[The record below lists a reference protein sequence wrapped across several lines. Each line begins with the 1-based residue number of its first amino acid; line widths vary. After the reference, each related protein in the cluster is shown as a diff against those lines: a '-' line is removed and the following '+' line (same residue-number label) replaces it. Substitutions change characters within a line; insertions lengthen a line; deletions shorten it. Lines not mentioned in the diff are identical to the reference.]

1 MNIFVVIEIDKKYH
15 HFSLILFSQSL
26 KLISNKNATHKWNQC
41 FYIKKQHDC
50 RRRIHWR
57 NKQSSRLFF
66 VRFFFF
72 ATNAVHNVILPYHQ
86 NIILHKIAF
95 LFGGKKRWFFVQ
107 QLYIEDDC
115 ADDFLT
121 QTNIWA
127 HFFDD
132 FLFITFFCHCGTKLN
147 QKTFKRKHKMINC
160 LSLKNNVNSFHY
172 IDHHGIINVSYKV

>member
-1 MNIFVVIEIDKKYH
+1 M
-15 HFSLILFSQSL
+15 LL
-26 KLISNKNATHKWNQC
+26 
-41 FYIKKQHDC
+41 YIKKQHDC

-95 LFGGKKRWFFVQ
+95 LFSGKEKMIFCSAIVYRRWLCWWFP
-107 QLYIEDDC
+107 Y
-115 ADDFLT
+115 
-121 QTNIWA
+121 TNKYMGSLFWR
-127 HFFDD
+127 
-132 FLFITFFCHCGTKLN
+132 LFIYYLFCHCGTKLN

-160 LSLKNNVNSFHY
+160 LSLKNNVNTFHH
-172 IDHHGIINVSYKV
+172 IDHHGIINLSYNV

>member
-1 MNIFVVIEIDKKYH
+1 MH
-15 HFSLILFSQSL
+15 L
-26 KLISNKNATHKWNQC
+26 
-41 FYIKKQHDC
+41 YIKKQHDC

-66 VRFFFF
+66 VRFFSIQRMRFTMWSFRTTKISFF
-72 ATNAVHNVILPYHQ
+72 IK
-86 NIILHKIAF
+86 LHFF
-95 LFGGKKRWFFVQ
+95 LVARKRWFFVQ

>member
-1 MNIFVVIEIDKKYH
+1 MK
-15 HFSLILFSQSL
+15 LMLFY
-26 KLISNKNATHKWNQC
+26 T
-41 FYIKKQHDC
+41 KKQHDC

-72 ATNAVHNVILPYHQ
+72 TTNAVHNVILPYHQ

-95 LFGGKKRWFFVQ
+95 LFSGKKRWFFVQ